1 MRGVER
7 AELKIKENFSDWE
20 FDMNLTQKTR
30 IVKEVKKFEKG
41 YFQHEGTQIVC
52 TVSIPESPIHFLRLL
67 V

>member
-41 YFQHEGTQIVC
+41 YFQE
-52 TVSIPESPIHFLRLL
+52 IPVRDQFL
-67 V
+67 